1 MVVSAQTQGRDMEP
15 STHHCGFEDTTKLT
29 VLLHSWM
36 KLKYTLRPITSY
48 FQMLK
53 KQIREL
59 VSCVQLDSEL

>member
-1 MVVSAQTQGRDMEP
+1 MEP